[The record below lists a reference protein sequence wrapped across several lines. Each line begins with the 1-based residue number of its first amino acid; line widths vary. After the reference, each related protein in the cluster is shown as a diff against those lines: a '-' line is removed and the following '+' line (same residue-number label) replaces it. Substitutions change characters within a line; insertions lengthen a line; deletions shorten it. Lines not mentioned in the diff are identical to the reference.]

1 MNRRMTTMDLSI
13 RVAFSAIDKLTRPVS
28 AASKAIGG
36 LSDSLKQT
44 QGSIKEV
51 ERQSAAF
58 NRLRDSVKKTSR
70 TIDDTTRT
78 LEGLKQ
84 AQRSGATLT
93 DKQRQQMT
101 DLAAKLDRL
110 KVRRDKETE
119 SLRGA
124 SEALRRHGVSLA
136 GGSQTIAS
144 AIRRTEQY
152 NQTLERERRQLA
164 AATQARMQYD
174 RAKEIAGKMRGAG
187 LAMTAASAGGFYLG
201 SRLMAPQIQTQEH
214 ASVIAAQNG
223 ESAASGGRYSRIIQN
238 INAAGVSRDLARIS
252 EAVAGVRSTLGA
264 LGAVGDEELTR
275 ISRKALD
282 LQAALGG
289 DMTEHIQ
296 MAAIMMKNGLARSSD
311 EAFDLI
317 TAGMQRVSTQM
328 RGEMPEILHE
338 YSTHFRNMGFTG
350 AETMSLLVNMAQQG
364 KFALDKTGD
373 AIKEFS
379 IRGSDMSKNSVSAYK
394 AIGLDAAAMSSA
406 IATGGESARKAME
419 KTAKGLLSIQDPATR
434 ANAAISLFGT
444 PIEDLS
450 IDQIPAFLSALANVS
465 NRLGDTRGSADRLG
479 DTLRDNLPGDI
490 SKLGGA
496 FDGLRTEVLTGMDTS
511 LRTITQ
517 TLTAFVNNL
526 RSWVS
531 ENPELTQTLVLV
543 TAALVALTGAV
554 GVASLAVSFYVGPFA
569 KLRLAIQNIG
579 LSSIT
584 ATSSI
589 ARLNLVLSGLRVIL
603 ATLLGVPGLIALGF
617 IAAGL
622 IIWKFWEPIKAFFGG
637 FLSGVWDGLT
647 PLRNAFSALAPVF
660 SVLGDGIKA
669 IWGWFKNLLSP
680 MQTSKDTL
688 DKCASAGKTF
698 GEILGTALNLL
709 FTPLRLLTQGVS
721 LLLEKL
727 GMIPSSLDAA
737 KAKANS
743 ITTKPPTSWEWD
755 PKQKKM
761 VQKEWGWSP
770 VMWEW
775 DPKQKKMV
783 KKEWKPSVA
792 SPSSPLGGN
801 SGGVQDHLKNIDT
814 NTKATA
820 NNTKKV
826 GPGDIVFKNL
836 PRALALR
843 GAYQEARVIPQSVPR
858 VSAAAAGGV
867 LSVPTA
873 TQGAASA
880 PVAASSGA
888 APFFQLVFNDVGKR
902 SDRELEKMVLSAVR
916 DLMFNTRKTNRGSF
930 RDRE

>member
-1 MNRRMTTMDLSI
+1 MDLSI

-187 LAMTAASAGGFYLG
+187 LAMTAASAGAGYLG
-201 SRLMAPQIQTQEH
+201 ARLMAPQIQTQEH

-282 LQAALGG
+282 LQTALGG

-317 TAGMQRVSTQM
+317 TSGMQRVSTQM

-350 AETMSLLVNMAQQG
+350 AEAMSLLVNMAQQG

-554 GVASLAVSFYVGPFA
+554 GVASLAVSFYVGLFA

-688 DKCASAGKTF
+688 DECASAGKTF

-826 GPGDIVFKNL
+826 GPGDIIFKNL

-843 GAYQEARVIPQSVPR
+843 GAYHEARVIPQPVPR

-873 TQGAASA
+873 TQGATSA

-902 SDRELEKMVLSAVR
+902 SDQELEKMVRNAVR
-916 DLMFNTRKTNRGSF
+916 DVMAGTRKTNRGSF

>member
-1 MNRRMTTMDLSI
+1 MTTMDLSI

-84 AQRSGATLT
+84 SQRSGATLT

-187 LAMTAASAGGFYLG
+187 VAMTAASAGAGYLG
-201 SRLMAPQIQTQEH
+201 ARLMAPQIQTQEH

-282 LQAALGG
+282 LQTALGG

-317 TAGMQRVSTQM
+317 TSGMQRVSTQM

-479 DTLRDNLPGDI
+479 VTLRDNLPGDI
-490 SKLGGA
+490 GKLGGA

-511 LRTITQ
+511 LRAITQ
-517 TLTAFVNNL
+517 TLTTFVNHL
-526 RSWVS
+526 REWVS

-589 ARLNLVLSGLRVIL
+589 ARLNLVLSGTRIIL
-603 ATLLGVPGLIALGF
+603 ATLLGIPGLIALAF

-637 FLSGVWDGLT
+637 FLGGVWDGLT

-801 SGGVQDHLKNIDT
+801 SGGIQGHLKNIDT

-843 GAYQEARVIPQSVPR
+843 GAYQEARVIPQPVPR

-873 TQGAASA
+873 TQGATSA
-880 PVAASSGA
+880 PVAAASGA

-902 SDRELEKMVLSAVR
+902 SDQELEKMVRNAVR
-916 DLMFNTRKTNRGSF
+916 DLMANTRKTNRGSF

>member
-1 MNRRMTTMDLSI
+1 MDLSI

-70 TIDDTTRT
+70 TIDTTTRT

-187 LAMTAASAGGFYLG
+187 LAMTAASAGAGYLG
-201 SRLMAPQIQTQEH
+201 ARLMAPQIQTQEH
-214 ASVIAAQNG
+214 ASIIAAQNG
-223 ESAASGGRYSRIIQN
+223 EGAASGGRYSRIIQN

-282 LQAALGG
+282 LQTALGG

-317 TAGMQRVSTQM
+317 TSGMQRVSTQM

-526 RSWVS
+526 REWVS

-603 ATLLGVPGLIALGF
+603 STLLGIPGLIALAF

-622 IIWKFWEPIKAFFGG
+622 IIWKFWEPIKAFFSG
-637 FLSGVWDGLT
+637 FLSGVWEGLT
-647 PLRNAFSALAPVF
+647 PLRNAFSALVPVF

-801 SGGVQDHLKNIDT
+801 GGGVQGHLKNIDT

-843 GAYQEARVIPQSVPR
+843 GAYQEARVIPQPVPR

-888 APFFQLVFNDVGKR
+888 APFFQLIFNDVGKR
-902 SDRELEKMVLSAVR
+902 SDQELEKMVRNAVR
-916 DLMFNTRKTNRGSF
+916 DAMASTRKANRGSY

>member
-1 MNRRMTTMDLSI
+1 MDLSI

-174 RAKEIAGKMRGAG
+174 RAKELAGRMRGAG

-223 ESAASGGRYSRIIQN
+223 EGAASGGRYSRIIQD

-282 LQAALGG
+282 LQTALGG

-317 TAGMQRVSTQM
+317 TSGMQRVSTQM

-526 RSWVS
+526 RAWVS

-603 ATLLGVPGLIALGF
+603 ATLLGIPGLIALAF

-637 FLSGVWDGLT
+637 FLSGIWEGLT
-647 PLRNAFSALAPVF
+647 PLRNAFSALSPVF

-801 SGGVQDHLKNIDT
+801 GGGVQGHLKNIDT

-843 GAYQEARVIPQSVPR
+843 GAYQEARVIPQPVPR

-873 TQGAASA
+873 TQGATSA
-880 PVAASSGA
+880 PVAAVSGA

-902 SDRELEKMVLSAVR
+902 SDQELEKMVRNAVR
-916 DLMFNTRKTNRGSF
+916 DAMASTRKTNRGSF

>member
-1 MNRRMTTMDLSI
+1 MDLSI

-187 LAMTAASAGGFYLG
+187 LAMTAASAGAGYLG
-201 SRLMAPQIQTQEH
+201 ARLMAPQIQTQEH

-223 ESAASGGRYSRIIQN
+223 EGAASGGRYSRIIQD

-317 TAGMQRVSTQM
+317 TSGMQRVSTQM

-350 AETMSLLVNMAQQG
+350 AETMSLLVSMAQQG

-394 AIGLDAAAMSSA
+394 TIGLDAAAMSSA
-406 IATGGESARKAME
+406 IATGGDSARRAME
-419 KTAKGLLSIQDPATR
+419 KTARGLLSIQDPATR

-843 GAYQEARVIPQSVPR
+843 GAYQEARVIPQPVPR

-873 TQGAASA
+873 TQGATSV

-902 SDRELEKMVLSAVR
+902 SDQELEKMVRNAVR
-916 DLMFNTRKTNRGSF
+916 DAMVNTRKTNRGSF

>member
-1 MNRRMTTMDLSI
+1 MDLSI

-78 LEGLKQ
+78 LEGLRQ

-223 ESAASGGRYSRIIQN
+223 EDAASGGRYSRIIQN

-350 AETMSLLVNMAQQG
+350 AEAMSLLVNMAQQG

-826 GPGDIVFKNL
+826 GPGDIIFKNL

-843 GAYQEARVIPQSVPR
+843 GAYQEARVIPQPVPR

-873 TQGAASA
+873 TQGATSA

-902 SDRELEKMVLSAVR
+902 SDQELEKMVRDAVR
-916 DLMFNTRKTNRGSF
+916 DLMANTRKTNRGSF

>member
-1 MNRRMTTMDLSI
+1 MTTMDLSI

-174 RAKEIAGKMRGAG
+174 RAREIAGKMRGAG

-282 LQAALGG
+282 LQTALGG

-317 TAGMQRVSTQM
+317 TSGMQRVSTQM

-350 AETMSLLVNMAQQG
+350 AEAMSLLVNMAQQG

-801 SGGVQDHLKNIDT
+801 SGGIQGHLKNIDT

-843 GAYQEARVIPQSVPR
+843 GAYQEARIIPQPVPR

-873 TQGAASA
+873 TQGVTSA
-880 PVAASSGA
+880 PVAAASGA

-902 SDRELEKMVLSAVR
+902 SDQELEKMVRNAVR
-916 DLMFNTRKTNRGSF
+916 DAMAGTRKTNRGSF

>member
-1 MNRRMTTMDLSI
+1 MDLSI

-187 LAMTAASAGGFYLG
+187 LVMTAASSGAGYLG
-201 SRLMAPQIQTQEH
+201 ARLMAPQIQTQEH

-223 ESAASGGRYSRIIQN
+223 EGAASGGRYSRIIQD

-264 LGAVGDEELTR
+264 LGEVGDDELTR

-282 LQAALGG
+282 LQTALGG
-289 DMTEHIQ
+289 DMTEQIQ

-317 TAGMQRVSTQM
+317 TSGMQRVSTRM

-350 AETMSLLVNMAQQG
+350 AETMSLLVSMAQQG

-394 AIGLDAAAMSSA
+394 AIGLDAAVMSSA

-490 SKLGGA
+490 GKLGGA
-496 FDGLRTEVLTGMDTS
+496 FDGLRTEVLTGMDGS
-511 LRTITQ
+511 LRIITQ
-517 TLTAFVNNL
+517 TLTTFVNHL
-526 RSWVS
+526 REWAS

-543 TAALVALTGAV
+543 AAALVALTGAI

-584 ATSSI
+584 ATSSV
-589 ARLNLVLSGLRVIL
+589 ARLNLVLSGMRVIL
-603 ATLLGVPGLIALGF
+603 ATLLGLPGLIALAF
-617 IAAGL
+617 VAAGL
-622 IIWKFWEPIKAFFGG
+622 VIWKFWEPIKAFFGG

-727 GMIPSSLDAA
+727 GAIPSSLDAA

-783 KKEWKPSVA
+783 KKEWKPSVS

-801 SGGVQDHLKNIDT
+801 GGGVQGHLKNIET

-843 GAYQEARVIPQSVPR
+843 GAYQEARVIPQPVPR

-873 TQGAASA
+873 TQGATSA

-902 SDRELEKMVLSAVR
+902 SDQELEKMVRNAVR
-916 DLMFNTRKTNRGSF
+916 DAMASTRKANRGSY

>member
-1 MNRRMTTMDLSI
+1 
-13 RVAFSAIDKLTRPVS
+13 
-28 AASKAIGG
+28 
-36 LSDSLKQT
+36 
-44 QGSIKEV
+44 
-51 ERQSAAF
+51 
-58 NRLRDSVKKTSR
+58 
-70 TIDDTTRT
+70 
-78 LEGLKQ
+78 
-84 AQRSGATLT
+84 
-93 DKQRQQMT
+93 
-101 DLAAKLDRL
+101 
-110 KVRRDKETE
+110 
-119 SLRGA
+119 
-124 SEALRRHGVSLA
+124 
-136 GGSQTIAS
+136 
-144 AIRRTEQY
+144 
-152 NQTLERERRQLA
+152 
-164 AATQARMQYD
+164 ARMQYD
-174 RAKEIAGKMRGAG
+174 RAKEIASKMRGAG
-187 LAMTAASAGGFYLG
+187 LAMTAASAGAGYLG
-201 SRLMAPQIQTQEH
+201 ARLMAPQIQTQEH

-223 ESAASGGRYSRIIQN
+223 EGAASGGRYSRIIQD

-282 LQAALGG
+282 LQTALGG

-350 AETMSLLVNMAQQG
+350 AEAMSLLVNMAQQG

-394 AIGLDAAAMSSA
+394 AIGLDAATMSSA

-450 IDQIPAFLSALANVS
+450 VDQIPAFLSALANVS

-496 FDGLRTEVLTGMDTS
+496 FDGLRTEVLAGMDGS
-511 LRTITQ
+511 LRSLVQTITGV
-517 TLTAFVNNL
+517 VNNL
-526 RSWVS
+526 RAWVS
-531 ENPELTQTLVLV
+531 ENPGLTQSIVLV
-543 TAALVALTGAV
+543 TAALTSLV
-554 GVASLAVSFYVGPFA
+554 GVIGVSSLIASFILGPFA
-569 KLRLAIQNIG
+569 KLKLAISMIG

-589 ARLNLVLSGLRVIL
+589 ATLNLVLSGLRIIL
-603 ATLLGVPGLIALGF
+603 AALLGLPGLIAAAF

-637 FLSGVWDGLT
+637 FISGIWEGLA

-660 SVLGDGIKA
+660 SVLGDAIKA

-688 DKCASAGKTF
+688 DKCASAGETF
-698 GEILGTALNLL
+698 GRVMGTALSVLL
-709 FTPLRLLTQGVS
+709 WPLQQLMNGVDWLLKKLDLIPDGIDKARQQADKAQRELEASTAA
-721 LLLEKL
+721 LLGHQLPL
-727 GMIPSSLDAA
+727 G
-737 KAKANS
+737 KADVYKPDGD
-743 ITTKPPTSWEWD
+743 KPPVIT
-755 PKQKKM
+755 
-761 VQKEWGWSP
+761 
-770 VMWEW
+770 
-775 DPKQKKMV
+775 
-783 KKEWKPSVA
+783 
-792 SPSSPLGGN
+792 
-801 SGGVQDHLKNIDT
+801 GVQGHLKNIDT

-843 GAYQEARVIPQSVPR
+843 GPYQEARVIPQPVPR

-873 TQGAASA
+873 TQGATSA
-880 PVAASSGA
+880 PVAAASGA

-902 SDRELEKMVLSAVR
+902 SDQELEKMVRNAVR
-916 DLMFNTRKTNRGSF
+916 DAMASTRKTNRGSF

>member
-1 MNRRMTTMDLSI
+1 MDLSI

-78 LEGLKQ
+78 LEGLRQ

-223 ESAASGGRYSRIIQN
+223 EDAASGGRYSRIIQN

-350 AETMSLLVNMAQQG
+350 AEAMSLLVNMAQQG

-826 GPGDIVFKNL
+826 GPGDIIFKNL

-843 GAYQEARVIPQSVPR
+843 GAYQEARVIPQPVPR

-873 TQGAASA
+873 TQGATSA

-902 SDRELEKMVLSAVR
+902 SDQELEKMVRNAVR
-916 DLMFNTRKTNRGSF
+916 DLMANTRKTNRGSF

>member
-1 MNRRMTTMDLSI
+1 MDLSI

-174 RAKEIAGKMRGAG
+174 RAKEIAGRMRGAG

-264 LGAVGDEELTR
+264 LGEVGDDELTR

-282 LQAALGG
+282 LQTALGG
-289 DMTEHIQ
+289 DMTEQIQ

-317 TAGMQRVSTQM
+317 TSGMQRVSTRM

-350 AETMSLLVNMAQQG
+350 AETMSLLVSMAQQG

-394 AIGLDAAAMSSA
+394 AIGLDAAVMSSA

-465 NRLGDTRGSADRLG
+465 NRLGDTRGSTDRLG

-490 SKLGGA
+490 GKLGGA
-496 FDGLRTEVLTGMDTS
+496 FDGLRTDVLTGMNGS
-511 LRTITQ
+511 LRIITQ
-517 TLTAFVNNL
+517 TLTTFVNHL
-526 RSWVS
+526 REWAS

-543 TAALVALTGAV
+543 AAALVALTGAI
-554 GVASLAVSFYVGPFA
+554 GVACLAVSFYVGPFA

-589 ARLNLVLSGLRVIL
+589 ARLNLVLSGMRVIL
-603 ATLLGVPGLIALGF
+603 ATLLGLPGLIALAF
-617 IAAGL
+617 VAAGL

-783 KKEWKPSVA
+783 KKEWKPSVS

-801 SGGVQDHLKNIDT
+801 DEGVQGHLKNIDT

-843 GAYQEARVIPQSVPR
+843 GAYQEARVIPQPVPR

-902 SDRELEKMVLSAVR
+902 SDQELEKMVRNAVR
-916 DLMFNTRKTNRGSF
+916 DAMASTRKANRGSY

>member
-1 MNRRMTTMDLSI
+1 MDLSI

-187 LAMTAASAGGFYLG
+187 LAMTAASAGGVYLG

-223 ESAASGGRYSRIIQN
+223 EGAASGGRYSRIIQD

-264 LGAVGDEELTR
+264 LGSVGDEELTR

-282 LQAALGG
+282 LQTALGG

-317 TAGMQRVSTQM
+317 TSGMQRVSTQM

-350 AETMSLLVNMAQQG
+350 AEAMSLLVSMAQQG

-526 RSWVS
+526 REWVS

-603 ATLLGVPGLIALGF
+603 STLLGIPGLIALAF

-622 IIWKFWEPIKAFFGG
+622 IIWKFWEPIKAFFSG
-637 FLSGVWDGLT
+637 FLSGVWEGLT
-647 PLRNAFSALAPVF
+647 PLRNAFSALVPVF

-801 SGGVQDHLKNIDT
+801 GGGVQGHLKNIDT

-843 GAYQEARVIPQSVPR
+843 GAYQEARVIPQPVPR

-873 TQGAASA
+873 TQGATSA

-902 SDRELEKMVLSAVR
+902 SDQELEKMVRNAVR
-916 DLMFNTRKTNRGSF
+916 DAMASTRKANRGSY

>member
-1 MNRRMTTMDLSI
+1 MDLSI

-187 LAMTAASAGGFYLG
+187 VAMTAASAGAGYLG
-201 SRLMAPQIQTQEH
+201 ARLMAPQIQTQEH

-282 LQAALGG
+282 LQTALGG

-317 TAGMQRVSTQM
+317 TSGMQRVSTQM

-465 NRLGDTRGSADRLG
+465 NRLGDTMGSADRLG

-801 SGGVQDHLKNIDT
+801 SGGIQGHLKNIDT

-843 GAYQEARVIPQSVPR
+843 GAYQEARVIPQPVPR

-873 TQGAASA
+873 TQGATSA
-880 PVAASSGA
+880 PVAAASGA
-888 APFFQLVFNDVGKR
+888 APFFQLIFNDVGKR
-902 SDRELEKMVLSAVR
+902 SDQELEKMVRNAVR
-916 DLMFNTRKTNRGSF
+916 DLMANTRKTNRGSF